1 VTLQHPMSTKVIKRH
16 FELTSNAN
24 LRSADSNLDYN
35 MPEEIIK
42 GRIMT
47 ARNGT
52 MSDSSEQ
59 KYNAPQTNMIR
70 RNPNPFTF
78 DTEDESYVN

>member
-1 VTLQHPMSTKVIKRH
+1 MSTKVIKRH

-59 KYNAPQTNMIR
+59 
-70 RNPNPFTF
+70 
-78 DTEDESYVN
+78 

>member
-1 VTLQHPMSTKVIKRH
+1 MSTKVIKRN

-24 LRSADSNLDYN
+24 LRSADSNIDSIGYN
-35 MPEEIIK
+35 MPEEVIR

-52 MSDSSEQ
+52 MSDSS
-59 KYNAPQTNMIR
+59 
-70 RNPNPFTF
+70 
-78 DTEDESYVN
+78 DH

>member
-1 VTLQHPMSTKVIKRH
+1 MSTKVIKRN

-24 LRSADSNLDYN
+24 LRSADSNLDSNGYN
-35 MPEEIIK
+35 IQEEAIK

-47 ARNGT
+47 ARNVT

-59 KYNAPQTNMIR
+59 
-70 RNPNPFTF
+70 
-78 DTEDESYVN
+78 

>member
-1 VTLQHPMSTKVIKRH
+1 MSTKVIKRS

-24 LRSADSNLDYN
+24 LRSADSNIDSNGYN
-35 MPEEIIK
+35 MPEEVIR

-52 MSDSSEQ
+52 MSDSS
-59 KYNAPQTNMIR
+59 
-70 RNPNPFTF
+70 
-78 DTEDESYVN
+78 DH